1 MDHSV
6 AGFVVDISP
15 PTYKHFCRHH
25 NVDSPLTRFDRRIAA
40 IYEHNQ
46 AALITAD
53 TPILSLCYGATDFM
67 VPGALLPSISE
78 PCSVTPYFCLEK
90 HVRYRHRHYVA

>member
-1 MDHSV
+1 M
-6 AGFVVDISP
+6 AGIVVDISP
-15 PTYKHFCRHH
+15 PTYKHFYRHH
-25 NVDSPLTRFDRRIAA
+25 NIGSPPARFDRRIAA

-53 TPILSLCYGATDFM
+53 TPILSLCCGATDLK

-90 HVRYRHRHYVA
+90 HVRYRHRHCVA